1 MPQTGAGQNNVSV
14 NPTTG
19 KSFGALPDLSIDE
32 NTPLQTIQDNYTQ
45 IGSRFNKMAGAAA
58 ADVGAR
64 QRSLIGNN
72 FGATNPYMYDTYY
85 EPSATS
91 MASKMRAEGTQQAFE
106 TGMQR
111 GKKAAEQAVEDAKN
125 NYSNAVDSY
134 NNLVNSYK
142 QQLEQTYKNPTIA
155 EFSGELL
162 GNDTQMQE
170 LMAYAAANNMSLD
183 EFKGYLVNGDTN
195 FALVTDWGE
204 VGKSDRRTAATNAT
218 LAEFGHTREEYDS
231 WSKEKQDEFWGRSDV
246 GNYWSKT
253 YADSFIK
260 DNYDSDT
267 YAQYKDQYNKT
278 VEAIEN
284 TYNYLTGAI
293 DNLLSI
299 EKDNMSLGYIDLE
312 LLTPVIEQV
321 SSSDTDLIEKMWRDE
336 LTDEEGNHISRNDL
350 FKKYI
355 TDPDEQKLVSA
366 VYQEYTNQGAHGMF
380 NNTGTNNA
388 PGEATK
394 RATDIIS
401 LRVFGKEMERRD
413 DEKIAAKNVTVNI
426 DDFMKKYLGIDIAS
440 MRFLRNMQNNNKE
453 QYDALIHQA
462 SAVYAGASA
471 IEIADGKKWYKT
483 ADGYKQL
490 EAGTAVMYTLP
501 GTTDADGNI
510 LDADLKQY
518 MSLVADL
525 NDASYSEADRQKLME
540 EAEKSYDNYTKH
552 VIAALQWENAI
563 ESVTTSDAY
572 AAILYH
578 SDPTKYKD
586 LTVNG
591 KTISQIIEDWNKFAK
606 GNPEAAYQ
614 KMGDIV
620 RYTYQNVGSYWA
632 ATPNFM
638 GETELEQLNLV
649 SDEGREVLPST
660 GKASDWIPEQ
670 DASVLFMILSTS
682 MNQYNA
688 GKTDGNVDPNTFMT
702 ADGSGPFMDFVVKVG
717 QEVETFFNMC
727 SGAVESLFKVAT
739 NFVTGDWE
747 HTFDA
752 PAVSFQQLLD
762 MVSGNWDQ
770 VNDDATSLSKLF
782 SGELNENSWS
792 FLHDYHRDQRENLA
806 DVMNPLIMDE
816 LTSPVGIGINQTSR
830 GVAFWANPTAMMNMV
845 TSVGAM
851 IAGNGVENIV
861 EDAAWNAIKSTAAKV
876 SSGIMRK
883 LSGGALKKLS
893 GSLDDIAAN
902 LTLKYADDLNL
913 DDIVRKNLDDYLQS
927 NYDMDYKNII
937 GMVEGSDGL
946 YFEYTDDFVRG
957 MSNMANLTDDELE
970 VISKSI
976 SKDIAEKIDDADD
989 VFTVS
994 AKNAL
999 KEAGVSVDE
1008 AAKVTAKQ
1016 LTKEV
1021 YQNMQLT
1028 AFTGRTAEELARLP
1042 STLKDF
1048 LSKAVAANVSRGV
1061 NEAVSLS
1068 GTGKIGAFQLM
1079 VSNGTDAAVEF
1090 VSSMSREGM
1099 KNTVNQLIDQ
1109 AQMFTLAGKVWTSD
1123 DTVRFLARNG
1133 WDSGRTALLRKE
1145 WIINQAQL
1153 HGENALF
1160 NWTIPEV
1167 SHGNVSRETPQEYF
1181 SNPMNYI
1188 IPGAASFGIMGARKL
1203 LNRVQLATTSKALEK
1218 AMNEWDASGT
1228 GEMGEKAFQSLR
1240 KIQRLETKLTE
1251 LSNKA
1256 LDSGRSYDEIQKF
1269 TSQANDAALVAQRE
1283 IEASAFWDIYKKS
1296 GRTEYT
1302 SKAELFK
1309 AINEGKVSAEDLL
1322 FMGGRIANA
1331 KAANG
1336 YYSNATAL
1344 GRYNGGLASV
1354 QDSKTNLGI
1363 LKTMHEYKKSPRFTE
1378 IKNMDIDFW
1387 EKQKLMYKEMTKAAV
1402 DKYGKAIIGLENNL
1416 NEFFDRLISA
1426 GKEAV
1431 NSGDMS
1437 IDKVRLGYLP
1447 IQSIMNTDTSGPTA
1461 LRNLFVADSVLD
1473 PSASNPYLSR
1483 GIDYDSILEALSEGK
1498 TEATLRD
1505 MKGKTI
1511 MDGDKEAIFKLNP
1524 DGTNFLDQLTCYQNA
1539 FTGHHFNDPIFG
1551 KSDAHLAEALL
1562 KNKSVLIKGEKSMEA
1577 AMKADLEEI
1586 DGKLSEVKGKATT
1599 AIELEHGKGMTLEKL
1614 AKQRVEEST
1623 KAAKAA
1629 VAADEARA
1637 KKLASLSMEKNKLQ
1651 AQLDDPNR
1659 AMSKSGT
1666 KARMEEVLPAR
1677 ILGFGTVEEGLQKWD
1692 AAKQDF
1698 LDVVEAFKSGEKMG
1712 AQLEFEYGEGNK
1724 YFVPYTDSLDNAIK
1738 TYAQKGGEIPRD
1750 AIAYLMLGR
1759 QYNSQMK
1766 TEYPKMDKSMSNW
1779 AFNKGTGFTTK
1790 DGSPVYR
1797 VQLSKLKFVDDDGN
1811 LNQQAMKQLDEFI
1824 GNWVRSKYPAGESGD
1839 RIARSLKNYIM
1850 VKAKDSASSGL
1861 DLSRILEMYDEI
1873 APDQDLVK
1881 LAKDVNL
1888 FKKLNSLDNMGYTL
1902 PELSDHLGILIA
1914 KAEVTDNPDLQ
1925 MFVQAK
1931 NLVDTML
1938 DSAEK
1943 PKATGDYR
1951 VALELDE
1958 SDDLNIAYGG
1968 PVADIYGRTMNDQ
1981 ASFSAMPD
1989 IQAADTGKFGAIPKE
2004 QVNWIDDNTPL
2015 FAKQDAQEGIIALN
2029 TILERMADP
2038 RSEYYD
2044 AYASGKFTD
2053 MRETYNASV
2062 KEEFNLLNEL
2072 NDKIKSL
2079 YDSKKY
2085 PEINRMVDA
2094 ERKARGSRQE
2104 STGKTKWDSQK
2115 YDYAAAFDV
2124 ARHQAGYKK
2133 TTNSAEA
2140 SKAIMAQQGIADE
2153 IAPEFSNKYSQ
2164 IRLQASTVYGHLQQM
2179 KDAAQAIADITGK
2192 KVDEDFVNRVDA
2204 LMEKQ
2209 PRTQAGALDSLD
2221 TFENSLAFA
2230 LGTVEDPKKM
2240 IVPQEGKYLSPSQAT
2255 GKTPLFTKNQIMSA
2269 MTGDATA
2276 PKEIADLRLT
2286 FETKDNYGIASKRY
2300 GAKGERTLLIEAGY
2314 DNDGQFSV
2322 MVYDK
2327 NTMEPI
2333 DTSPEGGLSEKARAA
2348 LTEAINKKLEER
2360 PDLYEKDVEIDDGE
2374 ISMTEIDDLS
2384 KEVIRERS
2392 FEDSKETGIDDNFGG
2407 TNDLDFY
2414 YARYLES
2421 KNSLNQI
2428 DEQDIADIKAKDNAD
2443 IQKRIDDIDK
2453 QIAET
2458 KKNVYK
2464 QAKKTPVSEVEDK
2477 LAKQYLS
2484 SKDYNEYKELTAA
2497 KNSYSTKKAG
2507 MYDSRSGA
2515 TYVDN
2520 TDGLSNYVTLTTF
2533 EKLMGWEPGKKQLTM
2548 KDIEADKTLSKA
2560 DKKAKKQMLKEM
2572 NKNIRKGE
2580 TFYRSAKEFGLPE
2593 TMDARSK
2600 GASLDAYLKLEKQI
2614 QDLTGI
2620 ADSDQIYIS
2629 KDMGRLLA
2637 KVSEE
2642 SLKPNKFSEI
2652 VGGISAFNKWVQDQ
2666 QMAGGASYINAFTI
2680 TQVRDA
2686 ILRDPHFAVEYVKT
2700 CASMKNSAA
2709 IRDFAVQNTGK
2720 LTEIALASGDMTI
2733 INDLLGAV
2741 SKRPGIDDGGI
2752 MQTITSKVLEEKAE
2766 NWKGP
2771 KSIIPNL
2778 NEYISSVFADPTFSG
2793 AIPVLRAKMM
2803 VLNYDNAMRV
2813 LKDSFDGDPQE
2824 LAKQAAKMAYARTEM
2839 FFNPTRAAA
2848 KGGFEGFMDTN
2859 ELRLLNDQMNRITG
2873 IKKSATFMDAAT
2885 EVFFAMRYK
2894 MMLSNRVWFG
2904 GFGVAEDI
2912 KDLFRPNKMEMTTE
2926 NFNKVGTQFMLG
2938 GGAQGIYSMA
2948 ALAGVAAISC
2958 IALGIPTAWDDMSF
2972 TNPVDGEF
2980 QIPPIWQ
2987 KFQTIGQIWLPNA
3000 YDPETGFYVDKSRQ
3014 MAGIDTMS
3022 STFTLQNTMFKTLDR
3037 IFNENAYAK
3046 TPQRG
3051 LPFLGVNNPV
3061 NQALNSS
3068 FGKAIGDELLA
3079 SNLLS
3084 PYRAMYEVLM
3094 DTTYFGNNIWEKK
3107 YLPNGEENKNY
3118 NPMRNITASFMHI
3131 VGLDELLDGKG
3142 YNAYVKGKYLKDGT
3156 LNPDYVEQDR
3166 IGTVSGSGIL
3176 QHEYIT
3182 GFLNFINGEYLEGTV
3197 TAGELPIKTKNL
3209 SSQART
3215 EFNNTVKNTIAQ
3227 YMSEYQYRIQDATN
3241 DEKDSIYAEV
3251 VQKCANVVS
3260 NWSAKWGYVF
3270 GDDQSLVP
3278 FATRTLM
3285 AMTAGEY
3292 DDNMDYLQN
3301 AIWKAENIANIEHG
3315 SWSWLS
3321 DEDLEQW
3328 IAEGRTVE
3336 EFNAEKQRRSDAYN
3350 KAMDDEYFARQ
3361 ALINAGYSEDLLEKY
3376 SVADIKSASRAVNRK
3391 VFTGITKKLESPV
3404 GEFKNFKEMKT
3415 YYEAQIEA
3423 ASSTKQKAKLANQY
3437 NTYVTDAIAPYVSEY
3452 GEAIVND
3459 GYYQGQG
3466 LANMLADYIILP
3478 ADKYYRGKTPRASYL
3493 KDLFG
3498 VGYNDS
3504 HNLPSDEEVIEMFS
3518 NARNQIRKGATAS
3531 ASSILDRTIEQI
3543 KKGRL
3548 YASDLDYSKIVRLK
3562 ALLGAKE

>member
-1 MPQTGAGQNNVSV
+1 MPQIGAGQNNVSV

-32 NTPLQTIQDNYTQ
+32 NTPLQTVQDNYTQ
-45 IGSRFNKMAGAAA
+45 IGSSYNQMAGAAA

-85 EPSATS
+85 EPTATS

-106 TGMQR
+106 TGMER
-111 GKKAAEQAVEDAKN
+111 GKKAAEQAVTDAKN

-293 DNLLSI
+293 DNLLDI
-299 EKDNMSLGYIDLE
+299 EKGNMPLGYIDLE
-312 LLTPVIEQV
+312 LLAPVIEQV
-321 SSSDTDLIEKMWRDE
+321 SSSDTDLIEKMWRDD
-336 LTDEEGNHISRNDL
+336 LTDEEGNHISRDEL

-355 TDPDEQKLVSA
+355 TDPEEQKLVAA
-366 VYQEYTNQGAHGMF
+366 VYQEYTNQGGHGLF
-380 NNTGTNNA
+380 GDTGSNNA

-401 LRVFGKEMERRD
+401 LRVFGKEMERKD
-413 DEKIAAKNVTVNI
+413 DEKLAAKNVTINI
-426 DDFMKKYLGIDIAS
+426 DDFMKKYLGIDIQS
-440 MRFLRNMQNNNKE
+440 MRFLRNMQNTNKE

-462 SAVYAGASA
+462 SAVYAGANA
-471 IEIADGKKWYKT
+471 IEIADGEKWYKT

-525 NDASYSEADRQKLME
+525 NDASYSDADRQKLME
-540 EAEKSYDNYTKH
+540 EAEKSYDAYTKH

-586 LTVNG
+586 LVVNG
-591 KTISQIIEDWNKFAK
+591 KTISQIIEDWNKFAQ

-632 ATPNFM
+632 ATPTFL

-649 SDEGREVLPST
+649 SDEGRELLPGT
-660 GKASDWIPEQ
+660 GKASDWMPEQ
-670 DASVLFMILSTS
+670 DASVLFMLLSTS
-682 MNQYNA
+682 MNQYNE
-688 GKTDGNVDPNTFMT
+688 GKTDGNVNPNTFMT
-702 ADGSGPFMDFVVKVG
+702 ADGSGPLMDFVVKVG

-727 SGAVESLFKVAT
+727 SGAVESLFKAAT
-739 NFVTGDWE
+739 NVFTGDWE

-752 PAVSFQQLLD
+752 PAVSWQQMLD
-762 MVSGNWDQ
+762 VVSGNWDQ
-770 VNDDATSLSKLF
+770 VNEDATSLSKLF

-816 LTSPVGIGINQTSR
+816 LTTPVGIGINQTSR
-830 GVAFWANPTAMMNMV
+830 GVGFWENGTAMMNMV

-851 IAGNGVENIV
+851 IAGNSVENIV
-861 EDAAWNAIKSTAAKV
+861 EHAAWSAIKGAAAKV

-883 LSGGALKKLS
+883 LSGSALKKLS

-913 DDIVRKNLDDYLQS
+913 DDIVRKNLDDYLQA

-937 GMVEGSDGL
+937 GAVESSDGL

-970 VISKSI
+970 VLSKSI
-976 SKDIAEKIDDADD
+976 AKDIAERIDDADD
-989 VFTVS
+989 VFTMS

-999 KEAGVSVDE
+999 QEAGVSVDE

-1021 YQNMQLT
+1021 YQNMQLMS
-1028 AFTGRTAEELARLP
+1028 FTGKTAEELAQLP

-1048 LSKAVAANVSRGV
+1048 ISKAVAANVSRGV
-1061 NEAVSLS
+1061 NEAISLTTPGQVS
-1068 GTGKIGAFQLM
+1068 TFQM
-1079 VSNGTDAAVEF
+1079 IVNNGTDAAVEF

-1109 AQMFTLAGKVWTSD
+1109 AQMFTNAGKVWTSN

-1145 WIINQAQL
+1145 WVINQAQL

-1160 NWTIPEV
+1160 NWTIPEID
-1167 SHGNVSRETPQEYF
+1167 HGNVTRETPQEYF

-1203 LNRVQLATTSKALEK
+1203 LNRAQLAVASKALEK

-1228 GEMGEKAFQSLR
+1228 GEMGEKAFRSLK
-1240 KIQRLETKLTE
+1240 KIQQLETKLTE

-1269 TSQANDAALVAQRE
+1269 TKQANDAALVAQRE
-1283 IEASAFWDIYKKS
+1283 IEASAFWDIYKQS
-1296 GRTEYT
+1296 GRTEY
-1302 SKAELFK
+1302 SNKAELFD
-1309 AINEGKVSAEDLL
+1309 AINEGKVSSEDLL

-1354 QDSKTNLGI
+1354 QSNKTNIGI
-1363 LKTMHEYKKSPRFTE
+1363 LKTMQEYKKSPRFTE
-1378 IKNMDIDFW
+1378 IKNMDMDFW
-1387 EKQKLMYKEMTKAAV
+1387 EKQKLMYKEMTGAAV
-1402 DKYGKAIIGLENNL
+1402 SKYGKSIIGLENNL
-1416 NEFFDRLISA
+1416 DEFFDRLISA

-1431 NSGDMS
+1431 EAGDMS

-1447 IQSIMNTDTSGPTA
+1447 IQSILNSDMDGPTA
-1461 LRNLFVADSVLD
+1461 LRNLFVAGSVLD

-1483 GIDYDSILEALSEGK
+1483 GIDYDSIIEALEEGK
-1498 TEATLRD
+1498 TETTLRSMD
-1505 MKGKTI
+1505 GKTI
-1511 MDGDKEAIFKLNP
+1511 MDGDKEATFKLNP

-1586 DGKLSEVKGKATT
+1586 DNKLGEVKGKADT
-1599 AIELEHGKGMTLEKL
+1599 AVALEHGKGMTLEKL
-1614 AKQRVEEST
+1614 AKQRVEESA

-1629 VAADEARA
+1629 LAADEARA
-1637 KKLASLSMEKNKLQ
+1637 KKLAGLSTEKNKLQ
-1651 AQLDDPNR
+1651 AQLDDHNR
-1659 AMSKSGT
+1659 AVSKASVDAQVAET
-1666 KARMEEVLPAR
+1666 LPAR

-1692 AAKQDF
+1692 AAQQDF
-1698 LDVVEAFKSGEKMG
+1698 LDIVEAFKSGDKLG
-1712 AQLEFEYGEGNK
+1712 SQLEFKYGEGNK

-1738 TYAQKGGEIPRD
+1738 TYARKGGDIPRD

-1759 QYNSQMK
+1759 QYNSTMK
-1766 TEYPKMDKSMSNW
+1766 TEYPKMEKDMSSW

-1790 DGSPVYR
+1790 EGKPVYR
-1797 VQLSKLKFVDDDGN
+1797 VQLNKMKFVDADGN
-1811 LNQQAMKQLDEFI
+1811 LNQSAMRQLDEFV

-1839 RIARSLKNYIM
+1839 RIARSLKNYIA

-1861 DLSRILEMYDEI
+1861 DLNRILEMYDEI

-1881 LAKDVNL
+1881 LAQSVNL

-1902 PELSDHLGILIA
+1902 PELSDHLGVLVA
-1914 KAEVTDNPDLQ
+1914 KAEVTDSPDLK
-1925 MFVQAK
+1925 MFIQAK

-1938 DSAEK
+1938 DSSER
-1943 PKATGDYR
+1943 PKSTGDYR
-1951 VALELDE
+1951 VSLDGDVDE
-1958 SDDLNIAYGG
+1958 DLGIGYSGPLSNLRGETVDDSYN
-1968 PVADIYGRTMNDQ
+1968 
-1981 ASFSAMPD
+1981 FSEMPD
-1989 IQAADTGKFGAIPKE
+1989 IEPTPTGKYGTIPKE
-2004 QVNWIDDNTPL
+2004 QVNWIDDTKPL

-2029 TILERMADP
+2029 SILERMSDP

-2044 AYASGKFTD
+2044 AYASGKFSS
-2053 MRETYNASV
+2053 MKETYNASL
-2062 KEEFNLLNEL
+2062 KEEFSLLNEL
-2072 NDKIKSL
+2072 NDKIKEL

-2085 PEINRMVDA
+2085 PEINRRV
-2094 ERKARGSRQE
+2094 ERERTARGGRQE
-2104 STGKTKWDSQK
+2104 STGKTKWDNQK

-2133 TTNSAEA
+2133 TTSSAEA
-2140 SKAIMAQQGIADE
+2140 TKAIMSQQGIGDDV
-2153 IAPEFSNKYSQ
+2153 APEFSNKYSQ
-2164 IRLQASTVYGHLQQM
+2164 VRLQASTIYGHLQQM
-2179 KDAAQAIADITGK
+2179 KDAAQTIADITGK
-2192 KVDEDFVNRVDA
+2192 KVNADFVNRVDA

-2209 PRTQAGALDSLD
+2209 PRTQSGALDSLD

-2240 IVPQEGKYLSPSQAT
+2240 IVPKEGKYASPSQLS
-2255 GKTPLFTKNQIMSA
+2255 GKTPLFTKNQLMAA
-2269 MTGDATA
+2269 MTGSTATR
-2276 PKEIADLRLT
+2276 EIADTRID
-2286 FETKDNYGIASKRY
+2286 FEFDDGKK
-2300 GAKGERTLLIEAGY
+2300 TLLIEAGY
-2314 DNDGQFSV
+2314 DNSGEFSV

-2333 DTSPEGGLSEKARAA
+2333 DMSPEGGLSEATRTK
-2348 LTEAINKKLEER
+2348 LTEAVNKKLSER
-2360 PDLYEKDVEIDDGE
+2360 SDLESKGVEIEGGDVTMAEQLDTDP
-2374 ISMTEIDDLS
+2374 S
-2384 KEVIRERS
+2384 VIRELQ
-2392 FEDSKETGIDDNFGG
+2392 FEDSVDTDMGDNFGG
-2407 TNDLDFY
+2407 TNNLDFY

-2421 KNSLNQI
+2421 KDSLDQI
-2428 DEQDIADIKAKDNAD
+2428 QEKDLADIKAKEDSD
-2443 IQKRIDDIDK
+2443 IEKKIADIDK
-2453 QIAET
+2453 QIADT

-2464 QAKKTPVSEVEDK
+2464 QVKKTPVNEVEDK

-2484 SKDYNEYKELTAA
+2484 AKDYKEYKDLTAA
-2497 KNSYSTKKAG
+2497 KKAQSTQKTG
-2507 MYDSRSGA
+2507 MYDARSGA
-2515 TYVDN
+2515 TFVDN
-2520 TDGLSNYVTLTTF
+2520 TDGLSNYVTLTSF
-2533 EKLMGWEPGKKQLTM
+2533 KKLMGWEPGKKQLTM
-2548 KDIEADKTLSKA
+2548 EDIDKDKTLSKA

-2572 NKNIRKGE
+2572 NKSIRKGE

-2652 VGGISAFNKWVQDQ
+2652 VGGISAFNKWIQEQ

-2686 ILRDPHFAVEYVKT
+2686 ILRDPKFAIEYVKT

-2741 SKRPGIDDGGI
+2741 SRRPGIDDGGI
-2752 MQTITSKVLEEKAE
+2752 VQNITTRVLNEKAE

-2771 KSIIPNL
+2771 KSVIDSL
-2778 NEYISSVFADPTFSG
+2778 NGYISSVFSDPTFAG
-2793 AIPVLRAKMM
+2793 ALPVLRAKMM

-2813 LKDSFDGDPQE
+2813 LKDSFDVDPQKLSKE
-2824 LAKQAAKMAYARTEM
+2824 ASKMAYARTEM

-2848 KGGFEGFMDTN
+2848 KGGYQGFMDTN
-2859 ELRLLNDQMNRITG
+2859 ELRLFNDQMNRITG
-2873 IKKSATFMDAAT
+2873 VDRSTTFMDAAT

-2904 GFGVAEDI
+2904 GLGVVEDI
-2912 KDLFRPNKMEMTTE
+2912 KDLFRPGKMEMTAE

-3014 MAGIDTMS
+3014 MVGIDTMS
-3022 STFTLQNTMFKTLDR
+3022 STFTLQNALFKTIDR
-3037 IFNENAYAK
+3037 TVNENAYAK

-3051 LPFLGVNNPV
+3051 LPFLGVNNPI
-3061 NQALNSS
+3061 NQVLNTS
-3068 FGKAIGDELLA
+3068 FGKAVGDELLA

-3131 VGLDELLDGKG
+3131 IGLDELLDGKG
-3142 YNAYVKGKYLKDGT
+3142 YNTYVKGKYLKDGT

-3176 QHEYIT
+3176 QHEYVT
-3182 GFLNFINGEYLEGTV
+3182 GFLNFINGEYLEGTI
-3197 TAGELPIKTKNL
+3197 TAGELPVKTKNL

-3215 EFNNTVKNTIAQ
+3215 EYNNTVKNTIAQ
-3227 YMSEYQYRIQDATN
+3227 YMSEYQYRIQDASN

-3328 IAEGRTVE
+3328 IAEGHTVE
-3336 EFNAEKQRRSDAYN
+3336 EFNAEKQRRTDAYN

-3361 ALINAGYSEDLLEKY
+3361 ALVNAGYSEDLLEQY

-3415 YYEAQIEA
+3415 YYEAQIDA
-3423 ASSTKQKAKLANQY
+3423 ASTTKQKAKLANQY
-3437 NTYVTDAIAPYVSEY
+3437 NTYVTDALAPYVNEY
-3452 GEAIVND
+3452 GAAIIND
-3459 GYYQGQG
+3459 GYYQGKG

-3498 VGYNDS
+3498 VGYKDS

-3531 ASSILDRTIEQI
+3531 ATSILDRTIEQI